1 MDLVRRTNRNPA
13 RNVWDLQSELSR
25 MFDSPLFDLARDGST
40 VETSQWVPS
49 VDIREEQNRFVV
61 EADIP
66 GVKPE
71 DIEVTMENGVL
82 AIRGER
88 NQETTE
94 DEGGYRRV
102 ERARGV
108 FYRRFALPESADPD
122 NIKARGENG
131 VLKIEIGK
139 QEKAQSRRIPV
150 EQ

>member
-49 VDIREEQNRFVV
+49 VDIREDQNRFVV

-88 NQETTE
+88 KHEHTE
-94 DEGGYRRV
+94 DEGGFRRV

>member
-1 MDLVRRTNRNPA
+1 MDLVRRTNRTPA
-13 RNVWDLQSELSR
+13 RNIWDVQSELSR
-25 MFDSPLFDLARDGST
+25 LFDSPLFDLARDGST

-88 NQETTE
+88 RHEQTE